1 MAKKRR
7 LPAYVV
13 FHDKTLIE
21 LARVKPQSLEEML
34 EITGIGESKL
44 RKFGQELLNVI
55 IAD

>member
-1 MAKKRR
+1 
-7 LPAYVV
+7 
-13 FHDKTLIE
+13 LIE